1 MRRKLGGTNKQAM
14 SRARVLAVTLM
25 LTMVASLLAL
35 IREAINPR
43 VGSVPEQLLFAGL
56 VFVPFLSY
64 LALAIQV
71 RMLLRRSKDSL
82 EAMPPLRRAI
92 LYFLGPFGFA
102 WAVFELTREEPASRG
117 PGAEVGER
125 DR

>member
-1 MRRKLGGTNKQAM
+1 MVGMRRMVVSTKRQAT

-25 LTMVASLLAL
+25 LIMVASLLAL

-56 VFVPFLSY
+56 VFVPFLAY

-71 RMLLRRSKDSL
+71 HVLLRRSKDSL
-82 EAMPPLRRAI
+82 EAMPRR
-92 LYFLGPFGFA
+92 
-102 WAVFELTREEPASRG
+102 VEPSTTSWGRSVSTG
-117 PGAEVGER
+117 R
-125 DR
+125 CSS